1 LSTGRNGPTQSR
13 TAVARK
19 SRTLHRARRNSGYR
33 ISPTAPRV
41 LLGRDDSPRGPCCER
56 VRSLQRGHAARG
68 RIGWSE
74 DRKPVQR
81 HLVRSGRRIVH
92 RKGAVRPTFTKKEHH
107 SLRSGMGRRRGCPG
121 TEEGVRENAKGTGEA
136 PVLADGVEGK
146 RGRDG
151 VGRCLL
157 EAGLACWRGRR
168 NFS

>member
-1 LSTGRNGPTQSR
+1 MSTGRNGPTQSR

-19 SRTLHRARRNSGYR
+19 SRTPHRARRNSGYR

-81 HLVRSGRRIVH
+81 HLVRSGRRIVN
-92 RKGAVRPTFTKKEHH
+92 RKGAVHPTFTKKSITACVLVWDGEEAVQERKKEFGKTRRELEK
-107 SLRSGMGRRRGCPG
+107 LRFWLMASKVSVVATESAPG
-121 TEEGVRENAKGTGEA
+121 
-136 PVLADGVEGK
+136 
-146 RGRDG
+146 
-151 VGRCLL
+151 LL
-157 EAGLACWRGRR
+157 EAGLACTGEAEKIR
-168 NFS
+168 